1 MIDEPSAHGTEAA
14 PEEAVTGNGARAGLD
29 AEDSG
34 AVPAR
39 RGLRARIWPRGRW
52 DWPRIRLRY
61 GLERSGRGELA
72 RLLGEHLK
80 VLAAVIRLALA
91 LTAAEIDPRVA
102 YAEAKTLEGEA
113 DEWRIALIAALS
125 SSLVTPIDRED
136 LYRLSRGIDD
146 MVDNLRDFVR
156 EWVLYRPASSASFS
170 RILRSL
176 DRGVEDLRTAVG
188 QLGGPRQPLAASALG
203 AKRACNHV
211 RRRYQTSLAQLFQGE
226 LTMDTLRSR
235 ELLRRLDVVG
245 LRLGETVDVLLDAA
259 IKRS

>member
-1 MIDEPSAHGTEAA
+1 MSDGPPPQGNQDA
-14 PEEAVTGNGARAGLD
+14 PERLEIRDEAGSIPEADHPGQVPTGPR
-29 AEDSG
+29 
-34 AVPAR
+34 PR
-39 RGLRARIWPRGRW
+39 RRRWPVGRW
-52 DWPRIRLRY
+52 DWRRTRLRY
-61 GLERSGRGELA
+61 GLERRAGGELA
-72 RLLGEHLK
+72 RLLGEHLE
-80 VLAAVIRLALA
+80 VLAAMIRLALA
-91 LTAAEIDPRVA
+91 LTAAEIDARAA
-102 YAEAKTLEGEA
+102 YAEAKMLEVQA
-113 DEWRIALIAALS
+113 DDWRIALIAALAT
-125 SSLVTPIDRED
+125 SLVTPIDRED

-156 EWVLYRPASSASFS
+156 EWVLYRPPSTASFN

-176 DRGVEDLRTAVG
+176 EGGVADLRSAVG
-188 QLGGPRQPLAASALG
+188 LLGGPREPVAMSALG